1 MFELNTPLRRC
12 HVAAH
17 FQISRPPRK
26 SATHPNSA
34 FFPVFTC
41 TANPFR
47 LAQCYQLPHIR
58 MLAAFP
64 LHRRL
69 RFVLVVSARTCYN
82 NSSGSKI
89 ARFRKNPSR
98 GSLQEGR
105 WRAYVWVLGE
115 YTEEGLVLSSVGVV
129 WTIQLNLIAAYFT
142 YFAARLHTNCY
153 KC

>member
-69 RFVLVVSARTCYN
+69 QFVLVVSARTCYN
-82 NSSGSKI
+82 NSSWSKI
-89 ARFRKNPSR
+89 ARFRKNAPVEVCR
-98 GSLQEGR
+98 KEDDVPTCE
-105 WRAYVWVLGE
+105 YWVNTPRKVLS
-115 YTEEGLVLSSVGVV
+115 YRVLVLFERS
-129 WTIQLNLIAAYFT
+129 N
-142 YFAARLHTNCY
+142 
-153 KC
+153 